1 MWGERTRRTFL
12 ALVLWIVFGFVAWNV
27 AFDYGIRVAAQ
38 QYLWQEYQ
46 SRLHGRP
53 GLPIDDVMRPAA
65 RASAIRATVI
75 GGGIA
80 ALGGVLVLLAN
91 RRG

>member
-1 MWGERTRRTFL
+1 MSGDRTRRTFL
-12 ALVLWIVFGFVAWNV
+12 ALLLWFVFGFFAGNV

-38 QYLWQEYQ
+38 QYLWQEYAN
-46 SRLHGRP
+46 RMHGRP
-53 GLPIDDVMRPAA
+53 GLRIDDVMRPAA
-65 RASAIRATVI
+65 AASAVHATVI

-80 ALGGVLVLLAN
+80 IVGIVLVWIAN